1 MAFVNEPIVVTVI
14 DPTKILVWLLYG
26 FARVISEFSRVSKA
40 IVRINRV
47 EPLTN
52 NKRCENLNY

>member
-47 EPLTN
+47 ESLTN

>member
-52 NKRCENLNY
+52 NKRGENLNY